1 MAARR
6 RRKRGPQRRNG
17 QAVPPQPHDGT
28 ANGRTPV
35 AELCELGPF
44 SVFCALYLGITETDG
59 WSQPDRGAVA
69 RRFDL
74 TPEELDRFLDEHR
87 LNAHEIEH
95 AGFDL
100 ESACLDIRVAPEG
113 VSRLELAR
121 TLYTDL
127 QIATGL

>member
-6 RRKRGPQRRNG
+6 RRKRGRPEPRNG
-17 QAVPPQPHDGT
+17 TTNGS
-28 ANGRTPV
+28 ANERAPV

-59 WSQPDRGAVA
+59 WSQPDRSTVA

-87 LNAHEIEH
+87 LNTREIEH

-100 ESACLDIRVAPEG
+100 ESARLDIRVAPEG

-127 QIATGL
+127 RAT

>member
-1 MAARR
+1 M
-6 RRKRGPQRRNG
+6 
-17 QAVPPQPHDGT
+17 
-28 ANGRTPV
+28 
-35 AELCELGPF
+35 
-44 SVFCALYLGITETDG
+44 FCALYLGITETDG

-100 ESACLDIRVAPEG
+100 ESARLDIRVAPEG